1 MRGGDPALLAVLPD
15 HVHGLPSDL
24 IVPVD
29 GAQVTA
35 SSLVSDCWHNPT
47 MASVLRCIQTNTN
60 VCTLVQA
67 GRGVW
72 GA

>member
-1 MRGGDPALLAVLPD
+1 MVYWRMRGGDPALLAVLPD

-35 SSLVSDCWHNPT
+35 SSLSIGLL
-47 MASVLRCIQTNTN
+47 A
-60 VCTLVQA
+60 
-67 GRGVW
+67 
-72 GA
+72 